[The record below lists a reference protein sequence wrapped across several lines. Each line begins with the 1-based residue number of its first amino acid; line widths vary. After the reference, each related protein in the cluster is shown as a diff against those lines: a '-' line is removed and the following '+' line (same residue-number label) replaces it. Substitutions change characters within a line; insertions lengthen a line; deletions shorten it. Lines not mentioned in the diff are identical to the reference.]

1 MNKKTKKK
9 LIKFL
14 IVLLV
19 TITAYV
25 YTNYETILE
34 NVFNSNN
41 NQQELIQHKENISSN
56 NNLEITYLDVGQADS
71 TLIEYKDKNILID
84 AGNNGDGEL
93 LVDYFKSL
101 NIDKFDYVIAT
112 HPHEDHIGGMDDI
125 ISNFKID
132 NFFAPAVEQSQKT
145 YKDMINALKKNDVD
159 LITPREDAEYKLDEL
174 NFKVL
179 SIDNNKEEINN
190 DSIVIKL
197 NYLNNSFLFM
207 GDLEKEKE
215 LEILDKDL
223 NSDVLKVGHHGS
235 KYSSSAQF
243 LVKVKPKYA
252 IISAGKN
259 NKYNHPDNITIEKL
273 EYLNTEI
280 HQTKDE
286 GSIKITSDGSN
297 ITINS
302 LKTNTNKE

>member
-1 MNKKTKKK
+1 MNKKAKKK
-9 LIKFL
+9 LQKLL
-14 IVLLV
+14 IVVLV
-19 TITAYV
+19 SIAAYL
-25 YTNYETILE
+25 YTNYETIL
-34 NVFNSNN
+34 VSIFNNN
-41 NQQELIQHKENISSN
+41 DNQQELVQHKENQSSE

-125 ISNFKID
+125 INNFKID
-132 NFFAPAVEQSQKT
+132 NFFAPDVKQNQKT
-145 YKDMINALKKNDVD
+145 YKDMINALKENNVELTTPLEDSEYQLDD
-159 LITPREDAEYKLDEL
+159 LK
-174 NFKVL
+174 FKVL
-179 SIDNNKEEINN
+179 SIDNDKDEINN

-197 NYLNNSFLFM
+197 EYLNNSFLFM

-215 LEILDKDL
+215 LEIQDKDL
-223 NSDVLKVGHHGS
+223 KSDVLKVGHHGS

-286 GSIKITSDGSN
+286 GSIKLTSDGSN
-297 ITINS
+297 IAINTF
-302 LKTNTNKE
+302 KTNTNKE